1 MSKALTGKW
10 QWNGV
15 IEPMYD
21 ASYVHYVWFKS
32 GFTSN
37 GQRFEGIRFRF
48 DDFWRLEYTA
58 ESGYVEAGAGY
69 HEDDYAT
76 PFEQYR
82 VIDFGTGSEAND
94 DSDGTF
100 IKWFL
105 SNVTR
110 YGTVAEKLE
119 IIAKNEKAVYQS
131 GYDKALE
138 KGGYNQGFKDGR
150 EKEWSD
156 FWDAYQPDTRVV
168 PYQFSSAGWND
179 NTFFPKRNMIANDN
193 IYGAFYG
200 TGVTDLVK
208 RLNDCGVKLDTSN
221 ATQLGTL
228 FSFAYSITTIP
239 KISAKS
245 ASSLDRAF
253 NECMRLKTITCLEVH
268 QNVAFP
274 NVFYNCKA
282 LENITI
288 EGEIGNDINF
298 QWSTLLTKAS
308 ITNIIEHLSLNAS
321 GKTLTL
327 SKAAVDREF
336 EGVSGADFTT
346 IVEGSISAEWIGW
359 IASRSNWNITLV

>member
-10 QWNGV
+10 QWNSV

-48 DDFWRLEYTA
+48 DDFWRLEYNTG
-58 ESGYVEAGAGY
+58 SGYVEAGAGY
-69 HEDDYAT
+69 YGDDYAT

-82 VIDFGTGSEAND
+82 VIDFGTGSEADD

-110 YGTVAEKLE
+110 YGTVADKLVQ
-119 IIAKNEKAVYQS
+119 IAENEKAVYQS

-138 KGGYNQGFKDGR
+138 KGGYDQGFEDGKDD
-150 EKEWSD
+150 EYKA
-156 FWDAYQPDTRVV
+156 FWNVFQNNGNRTDYQNAFSGVGWTEEIFKPKYPFGTVTNAYQMFRNSHIKADLTKFDIDISNVANAD
-168 PYQFSSAGWND
+168 YMFYSSYFTKIGTFGVQANRGM
-179 NTFFPKRNMIANDN
+179 NTTFGEC
-193 IYGAFYG
+193 IY
-200 TGVTDLVK
+200 
-208 RLNDCGVKLDTSN
+208 
-221 ATQLGTL
+221 
-228 FSFAYSITTIP
+228 
-239 KISAKS
+239 
-245 ASSLDRAF
+245 
-253 NECMRLKTITCLEVH
+253 LKTIEKLKVVEAT
-268 QNVAFP
+268 
-274 NVFYNCKA
+274 VFNGTFVRCSA
-282 LENITI
+282 LENITF
-288 EGEIGNDINF
+288 EGVIGNDINF

-308 ITNIIEHLSLNAS
+308 ITNIIKHLSLDAS

-327 SKAAVDREF
+327 SQAAVDREF
-336 EGVSGADFTT
+336 KGVSAADFTT

-359 IASRSNWNITLV
+359 IASRSNWNIKLV